1 MRTLTEKYNAVLQGE
16 YSKKQFVRDARL
28 AHPNIIT
35 QYNGY
40 EDTVAILKNKGMVF
54 EALDK
59 YKEEKISDHQ
69 YEADT
74 ESMFSIEEVERGI
87 DYELEKKGFNTIHR
101 DFNEDDYLKAK
112 DKAIKNLEKNRNY
125 YLSLLGGESTRI
137 QKNRKDVMKPVEKD
151 NHVDKGNGMIKADLN
166 ESINEIK
173 EAANTNLELK
183 SMAKQLYLGFKKMG
197 ADVELATNK
206 AVINKAKDDTG
217 KLGFD
222 RKNVWIY
229 LGSDS
234 KGDYLQIILVGDK
247 AISFEDT
254 IKNDPA
260 FSRFKY
266 IEDPGPL
273 AGHGDGT
280 TWGGQKVRYMY
291 FRPGATTNEGR
302 RPKSKGGKVVKE
314 DDYGNGGYV
323 ELMSADLD
331 KGIKLIQKA
340 WDDWKAGPMTE
351 PGMIE
356 HAKEDLIAYI
366 SNELTFIED
375 QDTVSEEEIE
385 ALQEKKSQLKETF
398 KKLIVKVLTEDK
410 KKVNEDIKGVVD
422 LSKYEPQVADE
433 IKKVDP
439 TVQKVDV
446 ELSHQEDAE
455 LAQAEIVV
463 TPGNMDAE
471 ELRDKTI
478 GNPKRFFTGGL
489 RSYFINTLKN
499 VSIDIRDGNLY
510 ISFDFYV
517 NPFAGEQG
525 KQHDPAFTAKMKRGD
540 YGRLDEKNPVQEG
553 TKVHPGPLKVGG
565 DMKTTKGVYM
575 NPDTRHWFVVIN
587 GKGDYI
593 GPFKSSGEA
602 EDAQVKYASLDYTQ
616 QVNEKETEQK
626 AFTLD
631 GKVL

>member
-54 EALDK
+54 EAVDK

-137 QKNRKDVMKPVEKD
+137 QKKRKDVMKPAEEKNAVDKD
-151 NHVDKGNGMIKADLN
+151 NGMVKANLKESVNEGKLNEVSFEEIKSLWVSYKVIVEWGIPLLVISTTLAALGVAYFVKLVRQGKNAFMAKYREIKGTVDKKEVKKAEELINKVKKKN
-166 ESINEIK
+166 ES
-173 EAANTNLELK
+173 
-183 SMAKQLYLGFKKMG
+183 
-197 ADVELATNK
+197 V
-206 AVINKAKDDTG
+206 
-217 KLGFD
+217 
-222 RKNVWIY
+222 
-229 LGSDS
+229 
-234 KGDYLQIILVGDK
+234 
-247 AISFEDT
+247 
-254 IKNDPA
+254 
-260 FSRFKY
+260 
-266 IEDPGPL
+266 
-273 AGHGDGT
+273 
-280 TWGGQKVRYMY
+280 
-291 FRPGATTNEGR
+291 NEGR
-302 RPKSKGGKVVKE
+302 RAKSKGGKVVKE

-356 HAKEDLIAYI
+356 HAKNDLINYI

-375 QDTVSEEEIE
+375 LDTVTEDEIE
-385 ALQEKKSQLKETF
+385 ALQEKKTHLKETF
-398 KKLIVKVLTEDK
+398 KKLIANILTEDK
-410 KKVNEDIKGVVD
+410 IKVNENIKGTVD
-422 LSKYEPQVADE
+422 LSSYEPEVADE

-439 TVQKVDV
+439 TVQKIDV
-446 ELSHQEDAE
+446 KLSHQEDAE
-455 LAQAEIVV
+455 LAQAEITVV
-463 TPGNMDAE
+463 PGDMDAE

-478 GNPKRFFTGGL
+478 GNPKRFFTDGL
-489 RSYFINTLKN
+489 RRYFINTLKN
-499 VSIDIRDGNLY
+499 VNIDIRDGNLY

-517 NPFAGEQG
+517 NPFAGKQG
-525 KQHDPAFTAKMKRGD
+525 KQTSPSFAAKMKRGD
-540 YGRLDEKNPVQEG
+540 YGRLD
-553 TKVHPGPLKVGG
+553 
-565 DMKTTKGVYM
+565 
-575 NPDTRHWFVVIN
+575 
-587 GKGDYI
+587 
-593 GPFKSSGEA
+593 
-602 EDAQVKYASLDYTQ
+602 
-616 QVNEKETEQK
+616 EKETEQK

-631 GKVL
+631 GKVI

>member
-137 QKNRKDVMKPVEKD
+137 QKKRKDVMKPAEEKNAVDKD
-151 NHVDKGNGMIKADLN
+151 NGMKKATL
-166 ESINEIK
+166 S
-173 EAANTNLELK
+173 
-183 SMAKQLYLGFKKMG
+183 
-197 ADVELATNK
+197 
-206 AVINKAKDDTG
+206 
-217 KLGFD
+217 
-222 RKNVWIY
+222 
-229 LGSDS
+229 
-234 KGDYLQIILVGDK
+234 
-247 AISFEDT
+247 
-254 IKNDPA
+254 
-260 FSRFKY
+260 
-266 IEDPGPL
+266 
-273 AGHGDGT
+273 
-280 TWGGQKVRYMY
+280 
-291 FRPGATTNEGR
+291 EGR

-356 HAKEDLIAYI
+356 HAKNDLINYI

-375 QDTVSEEEIE
+375 QDTVTEDEIE
-385 ALQEKKSQLKETF
+385 ALQEKRTHLKETF
-398 KKLIVKVLTEDK
+398 KKLIANILTEDK
-410 KKVNEDIKGVVD
+410 KKVNEEIKGVVD
-422 LSKYEPQVADE
+422 LSKFEPQVVDE

-439 TVQKVDV
+439 TVKKVDV
-446 ELSHQEDAE
+446 KLTHQEDAE
-455 LAQAEIVV
+455 YAQAEIMVV
-463 TPGNMDAE
+463 PGDMDVE
-471 ELRDKTI
+471 ELRNKTI
-478 GNPKRFFTGGL
+478 GNPKQFFTDGL
-489 RSYFINTLKN
+489 RAYFINTLKN
-499 VSIDIRDGNLY
+499 VNIEIKDGNLY
-510 ISFDFYV
+510 ISFDFFV
-517 NPFAGEQG
+517 NPFAGDQG
-525 KQHDPAFTAKMKRGD
+525 RRFNPAFTAKMKRGD
-540 YGRLDEKNPVQEG
+540 YGRLDEK
-553 TKVHPGPLKVGG
+553 
-565 DMKTTKGVYM
+565 
-575 NPDTRHWFVVIN
+575 
-587 GKGDYI
+587 
-593 GPFKSSGEA
+593 
-602 EDAQVKYASLDYTQ
+602 
-616 QVNEKETEQK
+616 ETEQK

>member
-1 MRTLTEKYNAVLQGE
+1 MKTLTEKYNAVLEGKFN
-16 YSKKQFVRDARL
+16 KKQFVRDARL
-28 AHPNIIT
+28 AHPQLIT

-40 EDTVAILKNKGMVF
+40 EDTVAILKNKGYIF
-54 EALDK
+54 EQIEK
-59 YKEEKISDHQ
+59 YKEEKLPAYDNGVT
-69 YEADT
+69 EADKHPL
-74 ESMFSIEEVERGI
+74 EAIERGV
-87 DYELEKKGFNTIHR
+87 DYELEKKGFNTIQP
-101 DFNEDDYLKAK
+101 DFSEEDYEKVKKKVID
-112 DKAIKNLEKNRNY
+112 NLEKNPNH
-125 YLSLLGGESTRI
+125 YLNILADEPTRV

-151 NHVDKGNGMIKADLN
+151 NHVDKDNGMVKA
-166 ESINEIK
+166 
-173 EAANTNLELK
+173 ELK
-183 SMAKQLYLGFKKMG
+183 ES
-197 ADVELATNK
+197 V
-206 AVINKAKDDTG
+206 
-217 KLGFD
+217 
-222 RKNVWIY
+222 
-229 LGSDS
+229 
-234 KGDYLQIILVGDK
+234 
-247 AISFEDT
+247 
-254 IKNDPA
+254 
-260 FSRFKY
+260 
-266 IEDPGPL
+266 
-273 AGHGDGT
+273 
-280 TWGGQKVRYMY
+280 
-291 FRPGATTNEGR
+291 NEGR

-422 LSKYEPQVADE
+422 LSKFEAQVADVIE
-433 IKKVDP
+433 KVDP

-499 VSIDIRDGNLY
+499 VSIDIRDGILY

-517 NPFAGEQG
+517 NPFAGKQG
-525 KQHDPAFTAKMKRGD
+525 KQHDPAFAAKMKRGD
-540 YGRLDEKNPVQEG
+540 YGRLD
-553 TKVHPGPLKVGG
+553 
-565 DMKTTKGVYM
+565 
-575 NPDTRHWFVVIN
+575 
-587 GKGDYI
+587 
-593 GPFKSSGEA
+593 
-602 EDAQVKYASLDYTQ
+602 
-616 QVNEKETEQK
+616 EKETEQK